1 MSDACKEGYIYCKGN
16 YCHERSEE
24 RNQRRDKREDYMS
37 GERENERDESDS
49 SRYTNDFKSV
59 VGRDCKVS

>member
-1 MSDACKEGYIYCKGN
+1 
-16 YCHERSEE
+16 
-24 RNQRRDKREDYMS
+24 MS

-59 VGRDCKVS
+59 VGEIGRLANSPRG

>member
-1 MSDACKEGYIYCKGN
+1 
-16 YCHERSEE
+16 
-24 RNQRRDKREDYMS
+24 MS